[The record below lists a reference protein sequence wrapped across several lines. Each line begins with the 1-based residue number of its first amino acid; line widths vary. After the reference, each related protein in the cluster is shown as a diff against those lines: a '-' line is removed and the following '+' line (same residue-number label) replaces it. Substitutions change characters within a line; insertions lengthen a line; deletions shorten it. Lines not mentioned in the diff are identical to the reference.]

1 MTAARARRTG
11 RTVGRSFGRAFGR
24 FVAAALAVAFL
35 SLAALGAG
43 GCAMVP
49 QNRRKYL
56 ADPMMNPDGDALLT
70 AGRRKLYT
78 SRESAAG
85 GDAAPAGGGCGCQ

>member
-1 MTAARARRTG
+1 MTRALL
-11 RTVGRSFGRAFGR
+11 
-24 FVAAALAVAFL
+24 AALAVAL
-35 SLAALGAG
+35 CWS

-49 QNRRKYL
+49 QNRRKHL
-56 ADPMMNPDGDALLT
+56 ADPMMSPDGDPLLT

-78 SRESAAG
+78 SRESAGG

>member
-1 MTAARARRTG
+1 
-11 RTVGRSFGRAFGR
+11 
-24 FVAAALAVAFL
+24 
-35 SLAALGAG
+35 
-43 GCAMVP
+43 MVP

-56 ADPMMNPDGDALLT
+56 ADPMMSPDGDALLT

-78 SRESAAG
+78 SRESAGG

>member
-1 MTAARARRTG
+1 LRRPLAALTA
-11 RTVGRSFGRAFGR
+11 V
-24 FVAAALAVAFL
+24 VLAVAT
-35 SLAALGAG
+35 LGAG

-49 QNRRKYL
+49 QNRRKHL

-78 SRESAAG
+78 SRESAGG

>member
-1 MTAARARRTG
+1 MKRAG
-11 RTVGRSFGRAFGR
+11 PGALLAL
-24 FVAAALAVAFL
+24 AAAL
-35 SLAALGAG
+35 AG

-49 QNRRKYL
+49 QNRRKHL
-56 ADPMMNPDGDALLT
+56 ADPMMSPDGDPLLA

-85 GDAAPAGGGCGCQ
+85 GDAAPAGGGCACQ

>member
-1 MTAARARRTG
+1 MIAARARRIA
-11 RTVGRSFGRAFGR
+11 RS
-24 FVAAALAVAFL
+24 VAAALAVL
-35 SLAALGAG
+35 LVGAAVLGSS

-49 QNRRKYL
+49 QNRRKHL
-56 ADPMMNPDGDALLT
+56 ADPMMSPDGDALLT

-78 SRESAAG
+78 SRESAGG

>member
-1 MTAARARRTG
+1 LIGARAR
-11 RTVGRSFGRAFGR
+11 
-24 FVAAALAVAFL
+24 AALLLALAV
-35 SLAALGAG
+35 LGAS

-49 QNRRKYL
+49 QNRRKRL
-56 ADPMMNPDGDALLT
+56 ADPMMSPDGDALLT

-78 SRESAAG
+78 SRESAGG

>member
-1 MTAARARRTG
+1 LSRAAR
-11 RTVGRSFGRAFGR
+11 SLRAL
-24 FVAAALAVAFL
+24 AALVAL
-35 SLAALGAG
+35 TAALGA

-49 QNRRKYL
+49 QNRRKHL
-56 ADPMMNPDGDALLT
+56 ADPMMSPDGDGLLT

-78 SRESAAG
+78 SRESAGG

>member
-1 MTAARARRTG
+1 LIAARARRTG
-11 RTVGRSFGRAFGR
+11 RCVTRGVRRPL
-24 FVAAALAVAFL
+24 AAALALLVA
-35 SLAALGAG
+35 LAALGAG
-43 GCAMVP
+43 GCALVP

-78 SRESAAG
+78 SRESAGG

>member
-1 MTAARARRTG
+1 LKRALKPSWTG
-11 RTVGRSFGRAFGR
+11 RGPLLLG
-24 FVAAALAVAFL
+24 VATAWLVTAL
-35 SLAALGAG
+35 LAS

-49 QNRRKYL
+49 QNRRKHL
-56 ADPMMNPDGDALLT
+56 ADPMMSADGDLLLN

-78 SRESAAG
+78 SRESAGG

>member
-1 MTAARARRTG
+1 LIAARARR
-11 RTVGRSFGRAFGR
+11 VARS
-24 FVAAALAVAFL
+24 VAAALAVL
-35 SLAALGAG
+35 MVGAAVLGSA

-49 QNRRKYL
+49 QNRRKHL
-56 ADPMMNPDGDALLT
+56 ADPMMSPDGDALLT

-78 SRESAAG
+78 SRESAGG